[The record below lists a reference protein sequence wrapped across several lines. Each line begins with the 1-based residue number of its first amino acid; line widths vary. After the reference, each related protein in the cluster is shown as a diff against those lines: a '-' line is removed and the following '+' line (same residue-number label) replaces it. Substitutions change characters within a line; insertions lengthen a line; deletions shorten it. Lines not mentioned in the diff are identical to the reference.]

1 MKKSLLLLAAS
12 FAFLTSFAQNDCATA
27 IALTT
32 SGTITATAPAGT
44 VEALCFTQTAADV
57 SQTTSPLAA
66 RWYKFIPTTNGIV
79 NINSNL
85 TTNVAPNS
93 VDTRVSIFTG
103 TCSALTCLDAND
115 DISATVYLSNITFTA
130 VVGTTYYIYWDNY
143 WDAGDFNFDFT
154 FTPVSCLPVAG
165 VNNPTLVTSTSAT
178 LNWAVSP
185 STPANGYQVEYGA
198 VGFVQ
203 GTGTLVSTTTN
214 SLALSSLTAGN
225 NYDYYIRAKC
235 SSTDSSAWTSVNT
248 LSLNKTLPYASGL
261 DTANTLAGWTI
272 FGASNQGLGNNAT
285 AAQSPSGYWIFN
297 TAAAPGPNN
306 NWLFTPKFNIQAG
319 EQVTISFYHRATTT
333 ARTLRVTAGLS
344 NSVAAQTI
352 VLLNATIAAGTTWTQ
367 VTVPAYTFATA
378 GVYVFAFHDNS
389 TATPATASSMRIDT
403 INITSVLSTDSFSL
417 KGVTMY
423 PNPAS
428 DFLNIQSETEEL
440 TKVSITDLNGRIVKD
455 VTNNFSQISLENL
468 AKGIYMVTI
477 ESATAKKVEKL
488 IIE

>member
-12 FAFLTSFAQNDCATA
+12 FAFLSSFAQNDCATA
-27 IALTT
+27 VALTT
-32 SGTITATAPAGT
+32 SGTITAAAPAGT
-44 VEALCFTQTAADV
+44 VETLCFTQTAADA

-115 DISATVYLSNITFTA
+115 DVSSTAYLSNITFTA

-143 WDAGDFNFDFT
+143 WDAGGFNFDFT

-165 VNNPTLVTSTSAT
+165 INNPTLVTSTSAT

-185 STPANGYQVEYGA
+185 SVPANGYEVEYGA

-203 GTGTLVSTTTN
+203 GTGTIVATATN
-214 SLALSSLTAGN
+214 SLALSSLIAGN
-225 NYDYYIRAKC
+225 NYDYYVRAKC
-235 SSTDSSAWTSVNT
+235 SSTDNSAWTSVST

-272 FGASNQGLGNNAT
+272 FGGSNQGLGNSAT

-306 NWLFTPKFNIQAG
+306 NWLFTPKFNILAG

-352 VLLNATIAAGTTWTQ
+352 ELLNATIAAGTTWTQ

-378 GVYVFAFHDNS
+378 GTYVFAFHDNS

-403 INITSVLSTDSFSL
+403 INITSVLSTDTFTL
-417 KGVTMY
+417 RGVSMY
-423 PNPAS
+423 PNPAT
-428 DFLNIQSETEEL
+428 DILNIQSETEEL
-440 TKVSITDLNGRIVKD
+440 TKVSITDLNGRIVKE
-455 VTNNFSQISLENL
+455 VTNNLSQISLENL

-488 IIE
+488 IVE